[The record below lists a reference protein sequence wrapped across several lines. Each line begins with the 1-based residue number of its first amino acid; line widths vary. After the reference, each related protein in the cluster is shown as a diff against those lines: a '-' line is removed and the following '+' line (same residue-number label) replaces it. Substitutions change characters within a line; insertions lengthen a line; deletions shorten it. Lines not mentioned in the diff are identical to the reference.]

1 MLVRPFIKKFK
12 TKKYNYIYDIN
23 TNHFL
28 RVDDIVFSVIDEIYE
43 LSEEIII
50 DRWKNNFDEIS
61 IKSSI
66 KNIKEAIKKGIFS
79 SSRPRCFHHL
89 FSKSE
94 IIETLKNALTH
105 LTLEVTQQCNLRC
118 LYCSYSGA
126 FYYKRCHNQRDMDFA
141 VAKKAIDFFLNH
153 SNESENIFI
162 SFYGGEPLLN
172 YSQIKKCVEYINEA
186 NKSKNVHY
194 SITTNGILLRE
205 EIINFLKKNS
215 FFLTISL
222 DGPQEVNDAFRI
234 FSDGKGTFNIII
246 KNISLLHDKGYPPEL
261 VKLNIT
267 IVLNSKLTDQMKYF
281 DKLFKEKGYSLNPF
295 YVNTKESILNE
306 IIIENPGSLYS
317 PYIKELRNNFKQY
330 LINNNVENS
339 PFLKSLFSARFRK
352 IYNRGSF
359 DRFKLFYSP
368 NGACIPGWEKL
379 FVAVDGNFYICEK
392 MTDFVSIGNV
402 ERGFDIK
409 RIFEIL
415 EKYCEMCLIDCRD
428 CWAIRLCKACYVAA
442 KKNRW
447 LDLEERRK
455 YCNNLRE
462 NLLSDLIFYLE
473 VLEENPAAFDFFAK
487 ENTISYMAQ
496 RIEYMR
502 SKSDIKRGKICS
514 TR

>member
-12 TKKYNYIYDIN
+12 TKKYNYIYDVN

-28 RVDDIVFSVIDEIYE
+28 RVDDIVFSIIDEICE
-43 LSEEIII
+43 LSEEGIIE
-50 DRWKNNFDEIS
+50 RWKNYFDEIS
-61 IKSSI
+61 IKNSI
-66 KNIKEAIKKGIFS
+66 TNIKEAIKKGIFS
-79 SSRPRCFHHL
+79 SSRPLRFHHI
-89 FSKSE
+89 FSKNE
-94 IIETLKNALTH
+94 IIDTLKNALTH

-118 LYCSYSGA
+118 LYCSYSGT

-141 VAKKAIDFFLNH
+141 IAKKAIDFFLNH

-172 YSQIKKCVEYINEA
+172 YSLIKKCVEYINEA
-186 NKSKNVHY
+186 NKNKNIHY

-205 EIINFLKKNS
+205 DIINYLKKNN
-215 FFLTISL
+215 FFLTVSL
-222 DGPQEVNDAFRI
+222 DGPKEVNDAFRV
-234 FSDGKGTFNIII
+234 FPDGTGTFEIIN
-246 KNISLLHDKGYPPEL
+246 KNIRLLHDKGYPHEL

-267 IVLNSKLTDQMKYF
+267 IVLDSKLSDQMIYF
-281 DKLFKEKGYSLNPF
+281 DRLFREKSYSLNPF
-295 YVNTKESILNE
+295 YVNKKESTLNE
-306 IIIENPGSLYS
+306 IIRENPGSLSS
-317 PYIKELRNNFKQY
+317 PYIKELRNRFKQD

-339 PFLKSLFSARFRK
+339 PFLKSLFSTRFKK

-359 DRFKLFYSP
+359 NRFELSFSP

-402 ERGFDIK
+402 ELGFDIK

-415 EKYCEMCLIDCRD
+415 EKYCQMCLIDCRE

-462 NLLSDLIFYLE
+462 NLLSDMIFYLE
-473 VLEENPAAFDFFAK
+473 VLEENSAAFDFFAK
-487 ENTISYMAQ
+487 ENTISYMAE

-502 SKSDIKRGKICS
+502 RKSDINRGKICP
-514 TR
+514 TC